1 MADSEAARPVCTAL
15 GMGRLRT
22 GQEPEAGRLLDER
35 APTRR
40 QCVDGLVPRS
50 VRIIHCDS
58 YKMSAIFRWL
68 SQLYSH
74 RTGTGRRATGTGR
87 GGAS

>member
-22 GQEPEAGRLLDER
+22 GQQPEAGLLLDKR
-35 APTRR
+35 SPTRR
-40 QCVDGLVPRS
+40 QCVDGLIPQS
-50 VRIIHCDS
+50 VRIIHCDI
-58 YKMSAIFRWL
+58 YKMPAIFRWL
-68 SQLYSH
+68 SQLSSH
-74 RTGTGRRATGTGR
+74 RTGTGRRATGTCR